1 MTLESLLPQL
11 AFEPVVEKA
20 VKQKMIK
27 SRRQIEGIAET
38 AYRGNDLDFPLCK
51 RMPLTRLAVVTYL
64 LTQKYRDYQSV
75 GAADGI
81 ILDTFRYV
89 SHRANLY
96 YKQSGKIGI
105 SKADVIWFR
114 HIMNVH
120 IFKIGAL
127 QYQKFNMIYLDEETI
142 GEPYMVFTERQKE
155 ILPIGLPVINCH
167 IQQGAN
173 ISTAA
178 VKESLERARM
188 FFKACFEPVQYRAFI
203 CYSWLRYPPMVQKLP
218 EKSNIKQFANL
229 FSIIGM
235 CNDAVQAKENLFHY
249 GKHDS
254 PRKPTSLQRMAK
266 EQKELLGYG
275 CGVIML

>member
-11 AFEPVVEKA
+11 AFEPDVEEA
-20 VKQKMIK
+20 VKQKMTK
-27 SRRQIEGIAET
+27 SRRQIEAIAET
-38 AYRGNDLDFPLCK
+38 AYSSDDLDFPLCK

-64 LTQKYRDYQSV
+64 LTQKYTDYKAV
-75 GAADGI
+75 GAADNI
-81 ILDTFRYV
+81 ILDTFRDV
-89 SHRANLY
+89 SLRANLY
-96 YKQSGKIGI
+96 YKQNGKIGI
-105 SKADVIWFR
+105 SRGDVIWFR

-120 IFKIGAL
+120 IFKIGTL
-127 QYQKFNMIYLDEETI
+127 QYQKFNIIYLDEETI

-155 ILPIGLPVINCH
+155 ILSIGAPVINCH
-167 IQQGAN
+167 VQQGAN
-173 ISTAA
+173 INAAA

-188 FFKACFEPVQYRAFI
+188 FFKECFEAIQYRAFI
-203 CYSWLRYPPMVQKLP
+203 CYSWLLYPPMVQKLP

-235 CNDAVQAKENLFHY
+235 CNDTAQAKENLCHY
-249 GKHDS
+249 GKRDS
-254 PRKPTSLQRMAK
+254 FYKPTLLERMAN